1 MSHKTHIFIVIGMVG
16 IMYLLYSLVERLQ
29 DYKESGES
37 PDTTLIDETV
47 YIQFEQA
54 TFGNNC
60 NGRVMDSSVA
70 ERLGV
75 ETYGK
80 SGYKRYSVNDNNA
93 ISVVSK
99 FCGKVTKCKINVNE
113 NTLGF
118 DPAPRCDKN
127 LKLSYRCFNF
137 DIKREAEAP
146 YGGEINIDCSSV
158 SK

>member
-1 MSHKTHIFIVIGMVG
+1 MVG
-16 IMYLLYSLVERLQ
+16 IMYLLYAMVVRLQ
-29 DYKESGES
+29 DYKES
-37 PDTTLIDETV
+37 DTSSSNTLIDETI

-60 NGRVMDSSVA
+60 NGRVMDSSIA

-75 ETYGK
+75 EAYGK
-80 SGYKRYSVNDNNA
+80 GGYKRYSVSDNNA
-93 ISVVSK
+93 ISAVSTL
-99 FCGKVTKCKINVNE
+99 CGKVTKCKISVNE

-137 DIKREAEAP
+137 DIKREDEAP
-146 YGGEINIDCSSV
+146 YGGEVNIDCSSV